1 MKDMPLNTSQQDAAQ
16 KIFQWMECTMTTAN
30 DDDSQKKDGHPDG
43 IALPP
48 HERECGRAHP
58 IRGTSHEDL
67 TDWCMQHE
75 T

>member
-1 MKDMPLNTSQQDAAQ
+1 MNDMPLNTSQQDAAQ
-16 KIFQWMECTMTTAN
+16 KIFQWMECTMKTSS
-30 DDDSQKKDGHPDG
+30 DEGGQMEDGQPDG

-67 TDWCMQHE
+67 ADWCMQHE